1 MKRQKYPAS
10 VIKVGAVLYTA
21 SGVVWDG
28 KTSIDVN
35 EWVVRSIQC
44 KRGTKSKF
52 GFKNLYP
59 EDTAQFVNV
68 TQRVDGITWGKLSA
82 KTGDFGWKKSIP
94 AEYRDQFKVGSELP
108 NGFYTTKLQALK
120 YALVNEQDHI
130 KWYEAELKNPESSYD
145 KQELEIEL
153 AEAKLVA
160 KALLAR
166 ITREKN
172 KK

>member
-28 KTSIDVN
+28 KASIDVN

-44 KRGTKSKF
+44 KRGSKSKF

-59 EDTAQFVNV
+59 EDSAQYVNV
-68 TQRVDGITWGKLSA
+68 TQRVDGITWGKLSKA
-82 KTGDFGWKKSIP
+82 TGDYGWKKSIP
-94 AEYRDQFKVGSELP
+94 AEYREQFKVGSDLP

-120 YALVNEQDHI
+120 YALVNELGHI
-130 KWYEAELKNPESSYD
+130 KWHETELQNPESSYD
-145 KQELEIEL
+145 KQELELEL
-153 AEAKLVA
+153 AEAKQVV
-160 KALLAR
+160 KALKSR

-172 KK
+172 